1 MHVTIKNLLKIKEN
15 INTNL
20 QNVKKTNVS
29 PKIIAVSK
37 TFKIDH
43 IMPLI
48 DHGHLDYGENKV
60 QEAIEKWTNIKNKN
74 KNIKLHLI
82 GGLQTNKV
90 KFAVRIFDYIHS
102 LDSKKLADKISY
114 QLKEQN
120 METKI
125 FIQVNLGKEKQ
136 KSGILEEELFDFYK
150 YCKDINLNIIGLMC
164 IPPFNQDSTKYFLR
178 MQQLNKKVG
187 LKELSMGMSADYISA
202 IKYDSTF
209 VRIGSEIFGQ
219 RY

>member
-1 MHVTIKNLLKIKEN
+1 MHVTIKNLLKINEN
-15 INTNL
+15 VKTNL
-20 QNVKKTNVS
+20 QNETKTLAD

-102 LDSKKLADKISY
+102 LDSRKLADKISY

-150 YCKDINLNIIGLMC
+150 YCKGLNLNIIGLMC
-164 IPPFNQDSTKYFLR
+164 IPPFNQDSEKYFLR
-178 MQQLNKKVG
+178 MQELNKKIG

>member
-1 MHVTIKNLLKIKEN
+1 MHTTIKNLLNINEN
-15 INTNL
+15 VNTNL
-20 QNVKKTNVS
+20 QNDLKTSVA

-102 LDSKKLADKISY
+102 LDNQKLADSIADDMNDYFLRVK
-114 QLKEQN
+114 KEFAGG
-120 METKI
+120 TKYPYG
-125 FIQVNLGKEKQ
+125 VNGMGSAE
-136 KSGILEEELFDFYK
+136 SGILFAYDFE
-150 YCKDINLNIIGLMC
+150 
-164 IPPFNQDSTKYFLR
+164 S
-178 MQQLNKKVG
+178 
-187 LKELSMGMSADYISA
+187 SAE
-202 IKYDSTF
+202 F
-209 VRIGSEIFGQ
+209 
-219 RY
+219 

>member
-1 MHVTIKNLLKIKEN
+1 
-15 INTNL
+15 
-20 QNVKKTNVS
+20 
-29 PKIIAVSK
+29 
-37 TFKIDH
+37 
-43 IMPLI
+43 MPLI

-82 GGLQTNKV
+82 GGSQTNKV

-136 KSGILEEELFDFYK
+136 NSGILEEELFDFYK
-150 YCKDINLNIIGLMC
+150 YCKGLNLNIIGLMC
-164 IPPFNQDSTKYFLR
+164 IPPFNQDSTKYFLK
-178 MQQLNKKVG
+178 MQELNKKIG
-187 LKELSMGMSADYISA
+187 LKELSMGMSGDYLNA
-202 IKYDSTF
+202 IKYGSTF
-209 VRIGSEIFGQ
+209 VRIGSDIFGQ

>member
-1 MHVTIKNLLKIKEN
+1 
-15 INTNL
+15 
-20 QNVKKTNVS
+20 
-29 PKIIAVSK
+29 
-37 TFKIDH
+37 
-43 IMPLI
+43 MPLI

-60 QEAIEKWTNIKNKN
+60 QEAIEKWTDIKNKN

-90 KFAVRIFDYIHS
+90 KLAVRIFDYIHS

-150 YCKDINLNIIGLMC
+150 YCKDLNLNIVGLMC

-178 MQQLNKKVG
+178 MQELNKKIG

>member
-1 MHVTIKNLLKIKEN
+1 
-15 INTNL
+15 
-20 QNVKKTNVS
+20 
-29 PKIIAVSK
+29 
-37 TFKIDH
+37 
-43 IMPLI
+43 MPLI

-60 QEAIEKWTNIKNKN
+60 QEAVEKWTNIKNKN

-114 QLKEQN
+114 QLKKQN
-120 METKI
+120 MKTKI